1 MPDVLTFVYTLT
13 HIMSVKRIVVFGA
26 TGGTGRALVEHALD
40 RGHRVTAFVRDPD
53 RLPLLHHAR
62 LQKIQGDVLKP
73 QTLPSALLGQEAVL
87 CALGRRPF
95 VNDPVCSLGT
105 KHIMEAMAQQ
115 SIRSIV
121 VETSVG
127 VGESL
132 AQCSGFQKF
141 LFRTVLRSYFAD
153 KALQEEYVRQSAFD
167 WTIVRPVALT
177 NGPATDSLRAD
188 PGVQFHGFQ
197 APSVSRA
204 DVACFMLDQLDHPTF
219 LRQCPILY

>member
-1 MPDVLTFVYTLT
+1 MLA
-13 HIMSVKRIVVFGA
+13 KRIVVFGA
-26 TGGTGRALVEHALD
+26 TGGTGRALVQQALD
-40 RGHRVTAFVRDPD
+40 RGHQVTAFVRDPN
-53 RLPLLHHAR
+53 RLPLQHAR
-62 LQKIQGDVLKP
+62 LQKIQGDVLEP
-73 QTLPSALLGQEAVL
+73 QTLPAALLGQDAVL

-95 VNDPVCSLGT
+95 VSEPVCSLGT
-105 KHIMEAMAQQ
+105 KNITEAMAQQ
-115 SIRSIV
+115 SVRSIL

-127 VGESL
+127 VGDSL

-141 LFRTVLRSYFAD
+141 LFRTLLRSYFED
-153 KALQEEYVRQSAFD
+153 KALQEEHIRHSAFD

-188 PGVQFHGFQ
+188 PNAQFHGFQ

-204 DVACFMLDQLDHPTF
+204 DVARFMLDQLDHPSF